1 MITHSYLYTRSI
13 FGIQQVLAKNC
24 TWNKV
29 EMGKSHILR
38 VIFHNI
44 LSCGIRNWKHA
55 MFFLVHNQG
64 WISQQWSSTY
74 HSRSVQ
80 LTPQNV
86 AVALP
91 RNPKSEARAQ
101 HWSLGR
107 AWGRQV
113 VYQMLHQSTWPK
125 CDHSKGIYKV
135 HQRMIR
141 IKVIKHITINHP
153 YDLVTDQVE
162 FEQAWY
168 SPNERNKQY
177 IYSTM
182 YSASTYSF
190 DKRVSEKEWKQWL
203 ERVVRDWR
211 EW

>member
-1 MITHSYLYTRSI
+1 MITHCYLYTRSI

-55 MFFLVHNQG
+55 MFFCWFTIRVGFPNSDPQHTTQEPCSWPLRTWRLPCQE
-64 WISQQWSSTY
+64 
-74 HSRSVQ
+74 
-80 LTPQNV
+80 TPNLKH
-86 AVALP
+86 ALSIDP
-91 RNPKSEARAQ
+91 WEG
-101 HWSLGR
+101 LE
-107 AWGRQV
+107 V

-125 CDHSKGIYKV
+125 CDHSKGICKV

-168 SPNERNKQY
+168 SPKELNKQY
-177 IYSTM
+177 IHSTI
-182 YSASTYSF
+182 YSARTYSF